1 MVEIYEIHPRR
12 NFLIFCTAVHMA
24 GACASIV
31 TEMLDDIIHD
41 DMNDYAY
48 SIGLPLIALP
58 IAYLIYFKRLTSESD
73 TAVGKHF
80 KEIGIWLLT
89 VFPMGAVLFVILSAF
104 CEMTELYEAGGNYI
118 VYLLVCTLSI
128 CFVTPFYK
136 LGRIIVSA
144 IRKKDDDYYRYYG
157 GM

>member
-1 MVEIYEIHPRR
+1 MMELYEIHPRR
-12 NFLIFCTAVHMA
+12 NFLIFCAAVHMA
-24 GACASIV
+24 GACAAIV

-41 DMNDYAY
+41 DMNEYAY
-48 SIGLPLIALP
+48 YIGLPLIALP
-58 IAYLIYFKRLTSESD
+58 IAYLIYFKRLTCESD

-89 VFPMGAVLFVILSAF
+89 LFPMGAVLYVILSAF
-104 CEMTELYEAGGNYI
+104 CEITELYEAHYFYLL
-118 VYLLVCTLSI
+118 YLLVCSI
-128 CFVTPFYK
+128 SIFFATPFYK

-144 IRKKDDDYYRYYG
+144 IRKKDNDYYRYYG